1 MTVGIVV
8 IGASWGGL
16 RALARVLGALPP
28 TFRAPLVVAQHRQP
42 GAEELLAGLLGSRTA
57 LDVAEAEDKD
67 ALVAGCVRLA
77 PAGYHLLVD
86 DGHLALSV
94 DEAVRHS
101 RPSIDVLFD
110 SAARAYREHAV
121 GVVLTGA
128 NDDGARGLAVLR
140 ERGGY
145 AIVQDPGDAEMP
157 EMPRAALRR
166 AGADAVLP
174 LDAIAPALVKLVGEA
189 EREGEP

>member
-16 RALARVLGALPP
+16 HALERLLGGLPAG
-28 TFRAPLVVAQHRQP
+28 FAAPVVVAQHRQS
-42 GAEELLAGLLGSRTA
+42 GAEELLAGLLGARTR
-57 LDVAEAEDKD
+57 LEVAEAEDKD
-67 ALVAGCVRLA
+67 RLVAGRVRLA

-86 DGHLALSV
+86 DGHLALSI
-94 DEAVRHS
+94 DQAVRHS

-110 SAARAYREHAV
+110 SAARAYRERAV

-128 NDDGARGLAVLR
+128 NDDGARGLAALR
-140 ERGGY
+140 ARGGY
-145 AIVQDPGDAEMP
+145 AVVQDPDDAEMP
-157 EMPRAALRR
+157 DMPRAALLR

-174 LDAIAPALVKLVGEA
+174 LDEIAPALVALV
-189 EREGEP
+189 EGGR